1 MDSSPQVV
9 SGRRIAVENSALR
22 LMSGFLDDR
31 HAAGYPPFS
40 SRGAGQDDS
49 ERSGGTGRASAPIRA
64 PAWRARYVQPLG
76 RDLATAY
83 GADQPGKGEVME
95 RRFNQAQEWLY
106 VIIVASLAAYLVIG
120 VLAWTWMLLAGIA
133 APDAFTTIIATI
145 AGGLV
150 GIVTPLRGPVNTG
163 EAPAPPSPNA
173 VDSAP

>member
-1 MDSSPQVV
+1 VKSW
-9 SGRRIAVENSALR
+9 N
-22 LMSGFLDDR
+22 
-31 HAAGYPPFS
+31 AG
-40 SRGAGQDDS
+40 
-49 ERSGGTGRASAPIRA
+49 
-64 PAWRARYVQPLG
+64 
-76 RDLATAY
+76 
-83 GADQPGKGEVME
+83 
-95 RRFNQAQEWLY
+95 FNQAQEWLY